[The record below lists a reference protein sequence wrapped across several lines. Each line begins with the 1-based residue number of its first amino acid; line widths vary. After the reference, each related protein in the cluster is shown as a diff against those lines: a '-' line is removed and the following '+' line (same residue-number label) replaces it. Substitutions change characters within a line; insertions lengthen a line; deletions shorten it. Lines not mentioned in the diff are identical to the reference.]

1 MAQLT
6 TAHVKALRD
15 KLGDD
20 LADFFA
26 RHHGVEGDE
35 PAETDTPEETTD
47 DDDDKTAA

>member
-26 RHHGVEGDE
+26 RHHGVEGE
-35 PAETDTPEETTD
+35 TPETDAPEETTD